1 MSLSKFVNVGT
12 SRTDL
17 NTSVQEHEWTIKNW
31 RDWLSS
37 SNSGEG
43 KASLYSNIFKVGDT
57 LWQMKAFPV
66 KLGDSQSYMAF
77 RLVCLNTASDSC
89 LNGTYRFKTIS
100 KGWFG
105 RKRTQFKFDPLPLN
119 NLRDWVTYVGHSYPF
134 KDLSICVKIKV
145 TQVEKS
151 TRWRQHYLQEPP
163 TYAKEEEEL
172 PTYAEEEESHYGHDK
187 RPNPQ

>member
-66 KLGDSQSYMAF
+66 KLGDSQSYLAF

-163 TYAKEEEEL
+163 TYA
-172 PTYAEEEESHYGHDK
+172 EEEESLYGHDK
-187 RPNPQ
+187 RLNPQ